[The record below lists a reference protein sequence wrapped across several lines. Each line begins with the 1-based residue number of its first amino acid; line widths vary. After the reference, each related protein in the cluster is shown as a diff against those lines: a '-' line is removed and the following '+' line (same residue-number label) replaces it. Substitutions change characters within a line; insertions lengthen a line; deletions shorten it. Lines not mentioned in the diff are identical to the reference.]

1 MNPNGLHEPTPEFR
15 ERLEWQI
22 ETALRRESRLAA
34 PVTGGGLRRWQAAL
48 VVAVALA
55 TGGIAGIASERVQ
68 DARER
73 DRLIESVRS
82 DEGLARLRVDL
93 ARADLQETRRRFE
106 TGATG
111 PESLEAAEQRLRDM
125 ETALARLRI
134 DIEEIRATSVAP
146 RNDLEAP
153 LVGQRDFVRERIV
166 LELESAQRA
175 LVATERALAQAR
187 GRVEVGMASPAVLM
201 RAEADMSHARAEMQ
215 RLRATLDMRARALRG
230 EIKGDEL
237 ARALRRTELILQ
249 VDRAQR
255 ELEMAR
261 VRVERVRGLVEI
273 GTAAPIDFKRAEVE
287 LLEREVELKRLRE
300 ELRRLGAAGK

>member
-1 MNPNGLHEPTPEFR
+1 MSPVDTHEPTPEFR

-22 ETALRRESRLAA
+22 ETALRRETLLAA
-34 PVTGGGLRRWQAAL
+34 PVTATHRWRAAL
-48 VVAVALA
+48 VVVAALA
-55 TGGIAGIASERVQ
+55 TGGLAGIASEEVQ
-68 DARER
+68 DVRQR

-111 PESLEAAEQRLRDM
+111 PESLEASEQRLRDM
-125 ETALARLRI
+125 ETALARLRL

-153 LVGQRDFVRERIV
+153 LVGQRDFVRERLV

-187 GRVEVGMASPAVLM
+187 GRVEVGMALPAVLM
-201 RAEADMSHARAEMQ
+201 RAEADMLHARAEMQ

-230 EIKGDEL
+230 EIKGDDL

-261 VRVERVRGLVEI
+261 VRVERVRGMVEI

-287 LLEREVELKRLRE
+287 LLEREVELNRLRE